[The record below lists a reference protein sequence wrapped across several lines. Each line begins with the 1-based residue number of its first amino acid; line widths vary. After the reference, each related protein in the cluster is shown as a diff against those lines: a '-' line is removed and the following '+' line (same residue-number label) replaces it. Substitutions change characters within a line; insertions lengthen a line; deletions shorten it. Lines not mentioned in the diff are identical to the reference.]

1 MSYILFASTGGG
13 SGVQNPMTANLDANG
28 FSVVNVKD
36 MLATRTV
43 DGQFITGSQQVAGA
57 VVNAGTELVHS
68 DPTGAIGFYG
78 VAPVP
83 QGNVAFPIAGADPI
97 QNEDT
102 INQICTILQ
111 QLGLI
116 A

>member
-1 MSYILFASTGGG
+1 MSYILTAPSSGGG
-13 SGVQNPMTANLDANG
+13 VSNPLTANLDANG
-28 FSVVNVKD
+28 FSLVNVKD

-43 DGQFITGSQQVAGA
+43 DGQIITASQQVAGA

-83 QGNVAFPIAGADPI
+83 QGNVVFPIVGADPI

-102 INQICTILQ
+102 INQICTLLQ